1 MKNKYLFTLTTDLPD
16 YIEKLKEKIKIKILS
31 ISFDNIDEHIK
42 NHIEDIYVFPNRKY
56 KKIFINFKN
65 KYTIKKFCKNIIKY
79 DNKLIIDNIELK
91 LYPDYNTFTSVKI
104 NYINVQ
110 TNKDTLYNYINNLE
124 YIKYCFFIENAYI
137 LFSVKED
144 AEMFLSKKHMI
155 DNVVLDI
162 ELAKVYNEIT
172 EEDESDD
179 EQYHEDINKKVQKQ
193 ENINDENCNNINT
206 NDIKTSIEKESEST
220 VEIPNIELFV
230 NGEKYDENYNNIHV
244 NVENPS
250 VGIFEQQNISKK
262 LKLPVSKF
270 GLKET
275 INDFQN
281 ISEKYI
287 KEIKNNID
295 KEFMEDKYLYGV
307 NMKLELNEIIS
318 KINLFKN
325 NYLDFIEYI
334 KE

>member
-16 YIEKLKEKIKIKILS
+16 YIEKLKEKIQIKILS
-31 ISFDNIDEHIK
+31 IIFDNIDEYIK
-42 NHIEDIYVFPNRKY
+42 KHVEDIYVFPNRKY

-137 LFSVKED
+137 LFSVKDD
-144 AEMFLSKKHMI
+144 AERFLSEKHMI

-162 ELAKVYNEIT
+162 ELAKLYNEIT
-172 EEDESDD
+172 EDNESDD

-193 ENINDENCNNINT
+193 ENTKDENCNNINT
-206 NDIKTSIEKESEST
+206 NETVTLIEDKSEST
-220 VEIPNIELFV
+220 VEIPNIELIV
-230 NGEKYDENYNNIHV
+230 NGEKYNENYNNIHI

-250 VGIFEQQNISKK
+250 VDIFEINTNEKK
-262 LKLPVSKF
+262 NN
-270 GLKET
+270 LKET
-275 INDFQN
+275 IKDFQN

-295 KEFMEDKYLYGV
+295 KEFVGGKYLYGV

-334 KE
+334 EEQ

>member
-16 YIEKLKEKIKIKILS
+16 YIEKLKEKIQIKILS
-31 ISFDNIDEHIK
+31 ISFDNIDEYIK
-42 NHIEDIYVFPNRKY
+42 NHVEDIYVFPNRKY

-110 TNKDTLYNYINNLE
+110 TNKDILYNYINNLE

-144 AEMFLSKKHMI
+144 AERFLSEKHMI

-162 ELAKVYNEIT
+162 ELAKLYNEIT
-172 EEDESDD
+172 EDNESDD

-206 NDIKTSIEKESEST
+206 NETEDKTEST
-220 VEIPNIELFV
+220 IEIPNIELIV
-230 NGEKYDENYNNIHV
+230 NGEKYNENYNNIHV
-244 NVENPS
+244 NVETPS
-250 VGIFEQQNISKK
+250 VDIFEINTNEKK
-262 LKLPVSKF
+262 IN
-270 GLKET
+270 LKET
-275 INDFQN
+275 IKDFQN

-295 KEFMEDKYLYGV
+295 KEFVGDKYLYGV

-334 KE
+334 EEQ

>member
-16 YIEKLKEKIKIKILS
+16 YIEKLKEKIQIKILS
-31 ISFDNIDEHIK
+31 IIFDNIDEYIK
-42 NHIEDIYVFPNRKY
+42 KHVEDIYVFPNRKY

-137 LFSVKED
+137 LFSVNDD
-144 AEMFLSKKHMI
+144 AERFLSEKHMI

-162 ELAKVYNEIT
+162 ELAKLYNEIT
-172 EEDESDD
+172 EDNESDD

-193 ENINDENCNNINT
+193 ENTKDENCNNINT
-206 NDIKTSIEKESEST
+206 NETVTLIEDKSEST
-220 VEIPNIELFV
+220 VEIPNIELIV
-230 NGEKYDENYNNIHV
+230 NGEKYNENYNNIHI

-250 VGIFEQQNISKK
+250 VDIFEINTNEKK
-262 LKLPVSKF
+262 NN
-270 GLKET
+270 LKET
-275 INDFQN
+275 IKDFQN

-295 KEFMEDKYLYGV
+295 KEFVGGKYLYGV

-334 KE
+334 EEQ